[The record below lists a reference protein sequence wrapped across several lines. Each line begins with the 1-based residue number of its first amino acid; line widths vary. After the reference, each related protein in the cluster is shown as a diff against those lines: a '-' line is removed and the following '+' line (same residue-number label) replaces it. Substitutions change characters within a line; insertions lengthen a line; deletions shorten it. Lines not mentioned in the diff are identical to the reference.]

1 MTGHKQALVAA
12 VVAGAGAVL
21 ITLGTA
27 TVGMAQQPGSPA
39 VAVARTL
46 VSPVRGEAE
55 IAYTKPNVQRK
66 GATIVT
72 TIRVKNISPGPIAGF
87 RVDEFWYDKA
97 GETVAGSPTF
107 RLRKPLMPNEV
118 VDVVLTVPVNPKMD
132 RNQYKFEHA
141 NGKIKPKLLPK
152 I

>member
-1 MTGHKQALVAA
+1 
-12 VVAGAGAVL
+12 
-21 ITLGTA
+21 
-27 TVGMAQQPGSPA
+27 
-39 VAVARTL
+39 
-46 VSPVRGEAE
+46 
-55 IAYTKPNVQRK
+55 VQRK